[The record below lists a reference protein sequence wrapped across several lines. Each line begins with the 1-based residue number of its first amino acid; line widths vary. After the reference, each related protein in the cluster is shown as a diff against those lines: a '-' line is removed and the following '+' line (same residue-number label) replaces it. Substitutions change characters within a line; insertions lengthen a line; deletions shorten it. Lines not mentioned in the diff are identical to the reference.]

1 MRSRVESVLPYSLL
15 APTLIFV
22 TLLIVIPIIQAFLL
36 AFQGSDGSLTLAN
49 FQKMASDTSFSDAL
63 KFTFLLLIFIVP
75 VQVVLALIMAL
86 LIHTRFKGHT
96 LFLYIYA
103 IPLAISDLAAGI
115 AWLSIFTER
124 GYLNSILN
132 QLGLLE
138 KPFLF
143 LSYQNLPALF
153 GTIVIAESWRATAIV
168 MTILLAGLQ
177 VIPRDYFEAADVFGA
192 NTLKRTLFVVLP
204 LLRPS
209 LQNAL
214 IIRTIFA
221 FQTFSVV
228 LALAGRIVPVL
239 AGESYTWY
247 VTNRNPGVAAAY
259 AVLILVFTVSATW
272 FYLRFFQTST
282 AEAGYD

>member
-1 MRSRVESVLPYSLL
+1 MRVKAETILPYSLL

-22 TLLIVIPIIQAFLL
+22 TLLIVVPIVQAFLL
-36 AFQGSDGSLTLAN
+36 AFQTPDGSFTLAN
-49 FQKMASDTSFSDAL
+49 FQKMANDTSFGDAL
-63 KFTFLLLIFIVP
+63 KFTLLLLIFIVP
-75 VQVVLALIMAL
+75 MQVVLALIMAL

-96 LFLYIYA
+96 VFLYIYA
-103 IPLAISDLAAGI
+103 IPLGISDLAAGI

-132 QLGLLE
+132 QLGILD

-143 LSYQNLPALF
+143 LSYQNLPAMF
-153 GTIVIAESWRATAIV
+153 GTIVVAESWRATAIV

-192 NTLKRTLFVVLP
+192 TTLKRTLFVVLP

-221 FQTFSVV
+221 FQTFAVV
-228 LALAGRIVPVL
+228 FALAGRVIPVL
-239 AGESYTWY
+239 AGESYNWY
-247 VTNRNPGVAAAY
+247 VANRNPNIAAAY
-259 AVLILVFTVSATW
+259 AVLVLIFTVAATW
-272 FYLRFFQTST
+272 FYLRFLQTGA

>member
-1 MRSRVESVLPYSLL
+1 MRTKLESALPYSLL

-22 TLLIVIPIIQAFLL
+22 TLLIVVPIFQAFLL
-36 AFQGSDGSLTLAN
+36 AFQGADDAFTLAN
-49 FQKMASDTSFSDAL
+49 FQKMANDTAFADAL
-63 KFTFLLLIFIVP
+63 KFTFLLLMFIVP
-75 VQVVLALIMAL
+75 AQAVLALVMAL

-96 LFLYIYA
+96 IFLYIFA
-103 IPLAISDLAAGI
+103 IPLGISDLAAGI

-124 GYLNSILN
+124 GYLNSILS
-132 QLGLLE
+132 QLGILE
-138 KPFLF
+138 TPFLF
-143 LSYQNLPALF
+143 LSYQNLPAVF
-153 GTIVIAESWRATAIV
+153 GTIVVAESWRATAIV

-192 NTLKRTLFVVLP
+192 NTLKRTLYVVLP

-209 LQNAL
+209 LQAAL

-228 LALAGRIVPVL
+228 LVLAGRVIPVL
-239 AGESYTWY
+239 AGESYNWY
-247 VTNRNPGVAAAY
+247 VTNRNPNIAAAY
-259 AVLILVFTVSATW
+259 AVLVLIFTVAATW
-272 FYLRFFQTST
+272 FYLRFLQTGT